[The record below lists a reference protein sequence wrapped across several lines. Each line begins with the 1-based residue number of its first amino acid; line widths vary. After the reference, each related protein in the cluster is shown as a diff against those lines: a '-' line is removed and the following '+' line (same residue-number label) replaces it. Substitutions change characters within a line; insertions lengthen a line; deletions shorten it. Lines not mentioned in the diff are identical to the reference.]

1 MLFDGM
7 VLTEPSK
14 VKNLTVDSG
23 NAFPSTPT
31 YGELFFLS
39 TDSSLYMYNTA
50 WVKVLSIKDI
60 VYDISLSYP
69 SDISPNDTILIFSA
83 PRAFKLVVDSGMYYG
98 TSLQPSGTETIFS
111 IKKNGVQVGTITF
124 PANSATPTFSIPTE
138 TSFITGDYITIQAP
152 ATTPHGQISLVLKA
166 VLT

>member
-23 NAFPSTPT
+23 NTFPSTPS
-31 YGELFFLS
+31 YGELFFLA

-50 WVKVLSIKDI
+50 WVKVLSIKDM

-83 PRAFKLVVDSGMYYG
+83 PRSFKLVVDSAMYYG
-98 TSLQPSGTETIFS
+98 TSLQPSGTESIFV

-124 PANSATPTFSIPTE
+124 PANSAVPAFVIASE
-138 TSFITGDYITIQAP
+138 TNFVTGDYITIQAP
-152 ATTPHGQISLVLKA
+152 ATVPHGQISLVLKA
-166 VLT
+166 ILT